1 MFILS
6 DSSNNVFFFS
16 VLGTS
21 FDGFINVYFWVFK
34 FLVFEI
40 LYQPLLEENE

>member
-1 MFILS
+1 MYNIGFLEKRLVI
-6 DSSNNVFFFS
+6 FS

-21 FDGFINVYFWVFK
+21 LVRFINMHFWVFK

-40 LYQPLLEENE
+40 FDQPLLEEND